1 MIKNARMYILVMISA
16 LGLSTLQS
24 CKDDEG
30 DGGTQPTQSISQ
42 YLTSDGGYTE
52 FLAALDLAGL
62 TGKIT
67 GSGGYTILAVSDLQ
81 LIDDGIDLSS
91 MTNAEQVAFIKYH
104 CIDGK
109 KEPSDFTN
117 TGYISS
123 ESNTGP
129 GNAKLSIYTA
139 VAGDAV
145 RFNGKT
151 ATTNYEATNGMVYVM
166 VNSLTVPSVLDQI
179 ANNPNLSNYKVGVNL
194 EAATKTALE
203 TGDNTIFAINDT
215 EFIKY
220 LETQNV
226 IRIADLSNSARRA
239 LINNT
244 IVLGDVKTTSQLT
257 GTISTEGEDITATS
271 GADVTLNGTVKVIR
285 GNVYA
290 SNGIMHV
297 INGVLK

>member
-1 MIKNARMYILVMISA
+1 MNRIKEVLEEKGIKQIWLAEK
-16 LGLSTLQS
+16 LGKS
-24 CKDDEG
+24 
-30 DGGTQPTQSISQ
+30 
-42 YLTSDGGYTE
+42 
-52 FLAALDLAGL
+52 F
-62 TGKIT
+62 
-67 GSGGYTILAVSDLQ
+67 
-81 LIDDGIDLSS
+81 
-91 MTNAEQVAFIKYH
+91 
-104 CIDGK
+104 
-109 KEPSDFTN
+109 N
-117 TGYISS
+117 T
-123 ESNTGP
+123 
-129 GNAKLSIYTA
+129 
-139 VAGDAV
+139 
-145 RFNGKT
+145 
-151 ATTNYEATNGMVYVM
+151 
-166 VNSLTVPSVLDQI
+166 VNSYVQNRQQPRLEVLDQI

-271 GADVTLNGTVKVIR
+271 GADVTLNGKVKVIR

-290 SNGIMHV
+290 SNQSASISPVGYSA
-297 INGVLK
+297 G